1 MNESILEILKK
12 MDKETPATKIMI
24 EKVEKEW
31 NISLPCEYKQLIL
44 FSNGI
49 EGPIGKASY
58 LSIWPINE
66 LIELNQEYAVDEFLS
81 GIKYF
86 GSDGGDIAYGF
97 EFDHDRT
104 TIIEIPFDSINKEEV
119 KKYGESFFDL
129 LISSRAELSL
139 LTVVAINSVTCL
151 FNFFNR

>member
-31 NISLPCEYKQLIL
+31 NISLPYEYKQLIL

-119 KKYGESFFDL
+119 KKYGESFFEF
-129 LISSRAELSL
+129 LIEK
-139 LTVVAINSVTCL
+139 NK
-151 FNFFNR
+151 

>member
-66 LIELNQEYAVDEFLS
+66 LIELNQEYAVDEFLP

-86 GSDGGDIAYGF
+86 GSDG
-97 EFDHDRT
+97 
-104 TIIEIPFDSINKEEV
+104 EIWHM
-119 KKYGESFFDL
+119 DL
-129 LISSRAELSL
+129 NLIMIGLQ
-139 LTVVAINSVTCL
+139 
-151 FNFFNR
+151 

>member
-12 MDKETPATKIMI
+12 MDKETSATNIMI

-31 NISLPCEYKQLIL
+31 NISLPCEYKQLLL

-86 GSDGGDIAYGF
+86 GSDG
-97 EFDHDRT
+97 
-104 TIIEIPFDSINKEEV
+104 EI
-119 KKYGESFFDL
+119 
-129 LISSRAELSL
+129 
-139 LTVVAINSVTCL
+139 
-151 FNFFNR
+151 

>member
-49 EGPIGKASY
+49 EEPIGKASY

-66 LIELNQEYAVDEFLS
+66 LIELNQEY
-81 GIKYF
+81 F
-86 GSDGGDIAYGF
+86 GSDGGDMAYGF

-119 KKYGESFFDL
+119 KKYGESFFEF
-129 LISSRAELSL
+129 LIE
-139 LTVVAINSVTCL
+139 N
-151 FNFFNR
+151 NK

>member
-1 MNESILEILKK
+1 

-49 EGPIGKASY
+49 EGPIGKANY

-66 LIELNQEYAVDEFLS
+66 LIELNQEYAVDEFLP

-86 GSDGGDIAYGF
+86 GSDGGDMAYGF

-119 KKYGESFFDL
+119 KKYGESFL
-129 LISSRAELSL
+129 
-139 LTVVAINSVTCL
+139 
-151 FNFFNR
+151 NF

>member
-66 LIELNQEYAVDEFLS
+66 LIELNQEYAVDEFLP

-86 GSDGGDIAYGF
+86 GSDGGDMAYGF

-119 KKYGESFFDL
+119 KKYGESFFEFLIL
-129 LISSRAELSL
+129 LRRQYIFGYYQKKLKL
-139 LTVVAINSVTCL
+139 INKES
-151 FNFFNR
+151 

>member
-49 EGPIGKASY
+49 E
-58 LSIWPINE
+58 E

-119 KKYGESFFDL
+119 KKYGESFFEF
-129 LISSRAELSL
+129 LIEK
-139 LTVVAINSVTCL
+139 NK
-151 FNFFNR
+151 

>member
-31 NISLPCEYKQLIL
+31 NISFPCEYKQLIL

-119 KKYGESFFDL
+119 KKYGESFFEF
-129 LISSRAELSL
+129 LIEK
-139 LTVVAINSVTCL
+139 NK
-151 FNFFNR
+151 

>member
-31 NISLPCEYKQLIL
+31 NISLLCEYKQLIL

-49 EGPIGKASY
+49 EGPIGKANY

-104 TIIEIPFDSINKEEV
+104 TIIEI
-119 KKYGESFFDL
+119 SFVETTPQIL
-129 LISSRAELSL
+129 HSYLISPFS
-139 LTVVAINSVTCL
+139 VQVA
-151 FNFFNR
+151 FFTITPSFHK

>member
-1 MNESILEILKK
+1 MINFNCNIKVKHNFKNIN
-12 MDKETPATKIMI
+12 AIMI

-49 EGPIGKASY
+49 EGPIGKANY

-119 KKYGESFFDL
+119 KKYGESFFEF
-129 LISSRAELSL
+129 LIE
-139 LTVVAINSVTCL
+139 N
-151 FNFFNR
+151 NK

>member
-1 MNESILEILKK
+1 

-49 EGPIGKASY
+49 EGPIGKANY

-119 KKYGESFFDL
+119 KKYGESFFEF
-129 LISSRAELSL
+129 LI
-139 LTVVAINSVTCL
+139 
-151 FNFFNR
+151 

>member
-12 MDKETPATKIMI
+12 MDMETPATKIMI

-49 EGPIGKASY
+49 EGPIGKANY

-66 LIELNQEYAVDEFLS
+66 LIELNQEYAVDEFLP

-86 GSDGGDIAYGF
+86 GSDGGDMAYGF

-104 TIIEIPFDSINKEEV
+104 TIIEISFDSINKEEV
-119 KKYGESFFDL
+119 KKYGESFFEF
-129 LISSRAELSL
+129 LIE
-139 LTVVAINSVTCL
+139 N
-151 FNFFNR
+151 NK

>member
-31 NISLPCEYKQLIL
+31 NISLPGEYKQLIL

-66 LIELNQEYAVDEFLS
+66 LIELNQEYAVDEFLP

-86 GSDGGDIAYGF
+86 GSDGGDMAYGF

-119 KKYGESFFDL
+119 KKYGESFFEF
-129 LISSRAELSL
+129 LIE
-139 LTVVAINSVTCL
+139 N
-151 FNFFNR
+151 NK